1 MEFASNLALV
11 SQDERLTY
19 SELDDLA
26 ASIATPVPERSV
38 VFLVASNTIASI
50 AAYVGFLRKRVV
62 VVMIRDESTSEQF
75 KALVSA
81 YSPQYIWAP
90 VSFEPLM
97 GTGYDTVMN
106 NRGYQLFATGYFV
119 YEINPDTALL
129 LTTSGST
136 GTPKFVRLSY
146 ENLRSNAESIVE
158 YQRITSGDRAITTL
172 PFSYTYGISIVN
184 SHLLAGASIVVTEA
198 SVMSRAFWDLLRE
211 TEATNFG
218 GVPYTYQMLKRL
230 RFGRMDLPSLRFIS
244 QAGGRLGETL
254 QEEFGRICADKDI
267 DFFVMYGQ
275 TEATARMSWLPPER
289 VLDKLGSIG
298 IAIPGGTFELRDAND
313 GVIEQPDVAGE
324 LVYRGA
330 NVSQGYATCKD
341 DLAFGDERG
350 GVLHTGDVA
359 KRDEDGFY
367 YVVGRMKR
375 FLKMFG
381 NRVNMDELEAI
392 FAKRGIEMACI
403 GSDDNMAVFTTSDDV
418 DALLAAIAAETKLNP
433 HGFSVHH
440 IDEIPHTSSGK
451 VDYVSLEGLC

>member
-1 MEFASNLALV
+1 MDFASNMALV
-11 SQDERLTY
+11 SEDERLTY
-19 SELDDLA
+19 LELIESAD
-26 ASIATPVPERSV
+26 SIASPVPERSV
-38 VFLVASNTIASI
+38 VFLVASNTIAAI
-50 AAYVGFLRKRVV
+50 MAYIGFLRKHAII
-62 VVMIRDESTSEQF
+62 VMIRDESTSEQF
-75 KALVSA
+75 KTLVDA
-81 YSPQYIWAP
+81 YDPQFIWAP
-90 VSFEPLM
+90 DSFEPAVQISSEIVLS
-97 GTGYDTVMN
+97 
-106 NRGYQLFATGYFV
+106 NRGYMLLATGRPM
-119 YEINPDTALL
+119 YEVNPDTALL

-146 ENLRSNAESIVE
+146 DNLRANAESIVE
-158 YQRITSGDRAITTL
+158 YQRITPADRAITTL

-198 SVMSRAFWDLLRE
+198 SIMSRDFWDLLRE
-211 TEATNFG
+211 ANATNFG

-254 QEEFGRICADKDI
+254 QEEFGRICEDKGI
-267 DFFVMYGQ
+267 ELFVMYGQ

-289 VLDKLGSIG
+289 ALDKLGSIG
-298 IAIPGGTFELRDAND
+298 VAIPGGAFELHDVN
-313 GVIEQPDVAGE
+313 GNTIEQPNIAGE

-341 DLAFGDERG
+341 DLALGDERG
-350 GVLHTGDVA
+350 GVLQTGDVA
-359 KRDEDGFY
+359 KRDSDGFY

-392 FAKRGIEMACI
+392 FAKRGIEMACV
-403 GSDDNMAVFTTSDDV
+403 GSDDNMVVFTTSN
-418 DALLAAIAAETKLNP
+418 DADSLLAAIASETKLNP
-433 HGFSVHH
+433 HGFTVHH

-451 VDYVSLEGLC
+451 VDYVSLEELC